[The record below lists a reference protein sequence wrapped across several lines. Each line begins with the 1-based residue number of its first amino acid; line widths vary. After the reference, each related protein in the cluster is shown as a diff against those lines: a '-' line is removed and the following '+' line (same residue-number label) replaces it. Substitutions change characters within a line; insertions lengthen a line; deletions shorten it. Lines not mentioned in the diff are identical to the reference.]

1 MTHKTAQ
8 LLLLIA
14 IVAAMPAFAQLP
26 TYTYTYSYQGA
37 PVPIP
42 RDELNIAVI
51 LPVDVPQALKVES
64 VTVKVDIDYPAP
76 GDLNVYF
83 FSPIATRTK
92 LTERNCG
99 TSATMLNTTFDDAAA
114 SKYADYCPAEPG
126 GSFRGNEP
134 LGNYRDQNS
143 FGRWWLAVE
152 NNGSN
157 DRFGYARGVSVTI
170 RGTLLADK
178 PVFRS
183 TSVFNLGS
191 LQPTSLAPGGTIGV
205 LGAAIGALPPTRV
218 TSGDW
223 PSSLGGTQVFING
236 TAVPLGYSS
245 QYFVIAQVPFG
256 IAPFTEA
263 TMVISNNGV
272 RSDEV
277 KLQVTPAA
285 PAFVTVSEGGG
296 GTVKAVNQDGK
307 MNSQASPAPKGSVV
321 QIYAVGLGKTS
332 PELPAGYAPPA
343 GTLSKVTGMVQ
354 AYVDGTPATVDFA
367 GLAPGTVGF
376 YQVNVRVP
384 ADAKS
389 GARPIYLYVDGYPA
403 QQNAI
408 INVQ

>member
-1 MTHKTAQ
+1 
-8 LLLLIA
+8 
-14 IVAAMPAFAQLP
+14 MPAFAQLP

-191 LQPTSLAPGGTIGV
+191 LQ
-205 LGAAIGALPPTRV
+205 
-218 TSGDW
+218 
-223 PSSLGGTQVFING
+223 QVFING
-236 TAVPLGYSS
+236 VAVPLGYSS

-376 YQVNVRVP
+376 YQVNVRIP
-384 ADAKS
+384 ADAMS